1 MSSPQQSVDEVVLSE
16 EATIPPPKYR
26 PRFQRRVRLP
36 VILFLLTML
45 STFVAGAT
53 QWLPFAYLDFISEQ
67 RELVAISLRLSILQ
81 HWQEGL
87 LYMACLLGMLLAHE
101 MGHFLMTVRYGIPAS
116 FPYFLPFPLS
126 PLGTFGAV
134 IRMDSR
140 EADRKQMFDIGIA
153 GPLAGLVVAIPLLL
167 IGIRQLDL
175 TRSLD
180 SPVGDGAVFQLG
192 MPLASRGLLA
202 LLHPPGYMGASHIS
216 VLHVNPF
223 FMAGWVG
230 LLVTGLNMM
239 PVSQLDGG
247 HITYCLFGR
256 KAHWIARAFMVAA
269 IGFMIY
275 LSTYWMTIML
285 GLILLIG
292 VDHPPTRNDQ
302 APLGWFRYAL
312 GIGSLVIP
320 ILCLTIEPIVQ

>member
-1 MSSPQQSVDEVVLSE
+1 LNLATPPEAPAVSDSV
-16 EATIPPPKYR
+16 
-26 PRFQRRVRLP
+26 
-36 VILFLLTML
+36 
-45 STFVAGAT
+45 
-53 QWLPFAYLDFISEQ
+53 
-67 RELVAISLRLSILQ
+67 
-81 HWQEGL
+81 
-87 LYMACLLGMLLAHE
+87 
-101 MGHFLMTVRYGIPAS
+101 
-116 FPYFLPFPLS
+116 
-126 PLGTFGAV
+126 
-134 IRMDSR
+134 
-140 EADRKQMFDIGIA
+140 
-153 GPLAGLVVAIPLLL
+153 
-167 IGIRQLDL
+167 
-175 TRSLD
+175 
-180 SPVGDGAVFQLG
+180 VFQLG
-192 MPLASRGLLA
+192 MPLASKGLLA
-202 LLHPPGYMGASHIS
+202 LLHPTGYTGQSAIS
-216 VLHVNPF
+216 VLQVNPF

-256 KAHWIARAFMVAA
+256 KAHWIARAFMVGA

-312 GIGSLVIP
+312 GVASLAIP